1 VATEITPTGT
11 NVSVTVAQKARE
23 EPMEKEVEEP
33 MEPAEEPMEP
43 AEEPMEK
50 ELLQLSAIVTP
61 CCLSDPHPP
70 EVCTERF
77 LSFDECVQIL
87 ECPHCGGG
95 FLVEELNCGIFRHGL
110 HDATGT
116 QLPPHASEDECR
128 QALAANTGCGKPFQI
143 TKDACTGMFTVAKCA
158 WI

>member
-1 VATEITPTGT
+1 M
-11 NVSVTVAQKARE
+11 TVAQKARE
-23 EPMEKEVEEP
+23 EPMEKKEEDQKNKEP
-33 MEPAEEPMEP
+33 MEQAG
-43 AEEPMEK
+43 EPMEK
-50 ELLQLSAIVTP
+50 EVEEEELLQLSSTVTP
-61 CCLSDPHPP
+61 CCLSDPRPATTP
-70 EVCTERF
+70 ESCTERF